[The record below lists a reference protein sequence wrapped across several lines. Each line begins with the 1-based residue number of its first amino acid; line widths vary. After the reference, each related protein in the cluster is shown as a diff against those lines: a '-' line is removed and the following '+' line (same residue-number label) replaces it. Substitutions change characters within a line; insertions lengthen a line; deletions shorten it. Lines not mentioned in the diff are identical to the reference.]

1 METIDA
7 MKVRRSIRQFKP
19 DPVPDELVK
28 ELLEAARLAP
38 SGVNCQPWRFVVV
51 KSAEGKEKLSGATP
65 LPFVTE
71 APLVLVCCIDLEAAG
86 AEQTYKRAKELLDSG
101 AFQGTPLEN
110 FDPEAYANRRQMDET
125 AAKNYLT
132 LNAAIAIEHIAL
144 RAADLGLGTC
154 WVMMMDAKKIKTALE
169 LEDNLRVVALMPVGY
184 PKTLPPARPRLPLED
199 ILVKE
204 I

>member
-7 MKVRRSIRQFKP
+7 MKARRSIRRFKP
-19 DPVPDELVK
+19 DPVSDEIVK

-51 KSAEGKEKLSGATP
+51 KSQEGKNKLSEATP

-71 APLVLVCCIDLEAAG
+71 APVVLVCCIEMQATG
-86 AEQTYKRAKELLDSG
+86 KEQTYVRAKELLDSG

-110 FDPEAYANRRQMDET
+110 LDPEAYASRRQMDES
-125 AAKNYLT
+125 AAKSYLS
-132 LNAAIAIEHIAL
+132 LNTAIAIEHIAL

-154 WVMMMDAKKIKTALE
+154 WVMMMDPKKIKAAFE
-169 LEDNLRVVALMPVGY
+169 LEENLQVMALMPVGY
-184 PKTLPPARPRLPLED
+184 PEKLPLPRPRLSLED
-199 ILVKE
+199 ILIKTV
-204 I
+204 